1 MKIENF
7 SNKLKNN
14 IFLTGWDYRYYIETK
29 EENNRLWYEKI
40 YLWYYYN
47 CFYIILIIGLMLI
60 IFIAL
65 GEFDNNNQK
74 NKNKKLKNNNN
85 LKNFKTSKN
94 KNKSQLGGAE
104 NNSGDNNSSNNNSGN
119 NNSGNKISNENQ
131 EKLNNIKNT
140 EIQAELNAKEKME
153 KGNKGEKAVAKVK
166 SGFDFNPADKV
177 GLSKER
183 QRRLKLRADRMK
195 KGFKQG
201 IGPLYKYIFSIFIFV
216 ALGMFIL
223 PTIVMFFISAI
234 TFFITKHQ
242 IQKVL
247 TN

>member
-1 MKIENF
+1 
-7 SNKLKNN
+7 
-14 IFLTGWDYRYYIETK
+14 
-29 EENNRLWYEKI
+29 
-40 YLWYYYN
+40 
-47 CFYIILIIGLMLI
+47 MLI

-74 NKNKKLKNNNN
+74 NKNEDKNTKNKNSKNNLNN
-85 LKNFKTSKN
+85 YKTSK
-94 KNKSQLGGAE
+94 KYYKSQLGGAE
-104 NNSGDNNSSNNNSGN
+104 NNYVYNNYGN
-119 NNSGNKISNENQ
+119 RINDENQ

-153 KGNKGEKAVAKVK
+153 KGNKGEQAVAKVK

-177 GLSKER
+177 LSKVR
-183 QRRLKLRADRMK
+183 QRRLKLGSDRMK
-195 KGFKQG
+195 KRFKQG
-201 IGPLYKYIFSIFIFV
+201 IGPLYKYIFSIFILV
-216 ALGMFIL
+216 AFGMFIL

-234 TFFITKHQ
+234 TFFITKNQ

>member
-1 MKIENF
+1 MKIETF
-7 SNKLKNN
+7 SNILKNN
-14 IFLTGWDYRYYIETK
+14 IFLTGWNYRDYIETK

-65 GEFDNNNQK
+65 GEFDNNYQK
-74 NKNKKLKNNNN
+74 NKNKNSKNTKNLNNPN
-85 LKNFKTSKN
+85 TSKN
-94 KNKSQLGGAE
+94 KNKLQLGGAE
-104 NNSGDNNSSNNNSGN
+104 NNSGGNNSGGN
-119 NNSGNKISNENQ
+119 NSGGNNSGNKISNENQ

-140 EIQAELNAKEKME
+140 DIQAELNAKEKME
-153 KGNKGEKAVAKVK
+153 KGNKGEQAVAKVK

-183 QRRLKLRADRMK
+183 QRRLKLGADRMK

-234 TFFITKHQ
+234 TFFITKNQ

-247 TN
+247 TK

>member
-7 SNKLKNN
+7 TNKLKNN
-14 IFLTGWDYRYYIETK
+14 IFLTGWDYRDYIETK
-29 EENNRLWYEKI
+29 EENNRIWYEKI

-47 CFYIILIIGLMLI
+47 CFNIILIIGLMLI
-60 IFIAL
+60 IFITL

-74 NKNKKLKNNNN
+74 NKNKNSRKTKNLNNSN
-85 LKNFKTSKN
+85 TSKN

-104 NNSGDNNSSNNNSGN
+104 NNSSGNNSSS

-140 EIQAELNAKEKME
+140 DIQAELNAKEKME
-153 KGNKGEKAVAKVK
+153 KGNKGEQAVAKVK

-183 QRRLKLRADRMK
+183 QRRLKLGADRMK

-201 IGPLYKYIFSIFIFV
+201 IGPLYKYIFSIFIFI

-234 TFFITKHQ
+234 TFFITKNQ

-247 TN
+247 TK

>member
-7 SNKLKNN
+7 SNKIKNN
-14 IFLTGWDYRYYIETK
+14 IFLTGWGYRDYIETK

-65 GEFDNNNQK
+65 GEFDNNNKK
-74 NKNKKLKNNNN
+74 NKNSKNKNN
-85 LKNFKTSKN
+85 LKNYKNSKN
-94 KNKSQLGGAE
+94 YNKTQHGGAE
-104 NNSGDNNSSNNNSGN
+104 NNSGGNNSGGNNSSS

-153 KGNKGEKAVAKVK
+153 KGNKGEQAVAKVK
-166 SGFDFNPADKV
+166 SGFDFNPADKA

-183 QRRLKLRADRMK
+183 QRRLKLGADRMK

-216 ALGMFIL
+216 AFGMFIL

-234 TFFITKHQ
+234 TFFITKNQ

>member
-7 SNKLKNN
+7 SNKIKNN
-14 IFLTGWDYRYYIETK
+14 IFLTGWEYRDYIENK
-29 EENNRLWYEKI
+29 DEKNRLWYEKI

-65 GEFDNNNQK
+65 GEFDNNSLK
-74 NKNKKLKNNNN
+74 NKNSKNKNNSKNYKNNNN
-85 LKNFKTSKN
+85 YK
-94 KNKSQLGGAE
+94 KSQQGGADKNTGNYNQI
-104 NNSGDNNSSNNNSGN
+104 NNETQS
-119 NNSGNKISNENQ
+119 
-131 EKLNNIKNT
+131 KLRNIKNT

-153 KGNKGEKAVAKVK
+153 KGNRGERTVKNIK
-166 SGFDFNPADKV
+166 SGYDFNPADKV
-177 GLSKER
+177 LSKER
-183 QRRLKLRADRMK
+183 QRRLKLGSDRMK

-216 ALGMFIL
+216 AFGMFIL

-234 TFFITKHQ
+234 TFFITKNQ